1 LGISGHAPRRLEA
14 QNRRG
19 ASSFT
24 IFTFTLCLPPS
35 FSLLCALLLH
45 SSLSLT
51 LLFSLSRILSCIF
64 FLLIFSLIHGV
75 LTRVLFSPISHFRLL
90 VLFSLSTR
98 GMFSYL
104 CMLGML
110 SGCLYHRFRV
120 SKFFGLKNFKM
131 AITFDRKLGLRRSK
145 NESFSKLRNEAPRP
159 YPKGIRQFFFS
170 KFHRLPYFFNSFV
183 LFFNFLDFSL
193 LFHLFILV
201 KKFWKLLWLLFVCIG
216 DLSK

>member
-24 IFTFTLCLPPS
+24 VLTFTLCLPFS

-45 SSLSLT
+45 SFLSLT
-51 LLFSLSRILSCIF
+51 LLFSLSHILSCILSR
-64 FLLIFSLIHGV
+64 FLAHV
-75 LTRVLFSPISHFRLL
+75 LTSMWCSPSHVVLPHLLLSFVVSFTPFLHFLVLKDFVWIDFRSL

-104 CMLGML
+104 CMLWMF

-120 SKFFGLKNFKM
+120 SKFFGQKNFK
-131 AITFDRKLGLRRSK
+131 
-145 NESFSKLRNEAPRP
+145 
-159 YPKGIRQFFFS
+159 
-170 KFHRLPYFFNSFV
+170 
-183 LFFNFLDFSL
+183 
-193 LFHLFILV
+193 
-201 KKFWKLLWLLFVCIG
+201 
-216 DLSK
+216 